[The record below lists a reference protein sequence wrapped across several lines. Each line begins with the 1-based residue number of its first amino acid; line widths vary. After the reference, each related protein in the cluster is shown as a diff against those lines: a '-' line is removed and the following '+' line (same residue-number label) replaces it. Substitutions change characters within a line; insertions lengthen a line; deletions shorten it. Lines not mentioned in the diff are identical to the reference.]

1 MPEEALIGGSLSGI
15 ASIGSQYYFN
25 EDGSINWVDAGI
37 STATGTI
44 TGGLGSGLWGTI
56 GWNAAGGVLSSELN
70 GENPFIGVAIS
81 ASSSAI
87 GYGTGKLVEKW
98 FQPIFNPATNKYIHE
113 ANKGFLGITE
123 HYTES
128 SVLAIGGNIFDCVF
142 GNATGNWIQKQ
153 FKEKKMKKNRKY
165 LALLFCLIVI
175 PFMFFFMGIIMELTV
190 LIVLFIMYSI
200 DFEYDINDLY
210 LACKLACFGFPT
222 GIACWYLECRR
233 YGVNIFGK

>member
-1 MPEEALIGGSLSGI
+1 MPTLAESEN
-15 ASIGSQYYFN
+15 YFN
-25 EDGSINWVDAGI
+25 EDGSISWVDAGI

-70 GENPFIGVAIS
+70 GENPFIGGAIS

-98 FQPIFNPATNKYIHE
+98 FQPIFNPVANKYIHE
-113 ANKGFLGITE
+113 ANKGFLGITG

-128 SVLAIGGNIFDCVF
+128 PFPAIGGNISDSIF
-142 GNATGNWIQKQ
+142 GTMAGNWIQKQ

-165 LALLFCLIVI
+165 LALLFCEIVI
-175 PFMFFFMGIIMELTV
+175 PLMFFL
-190 LIVLFIMYSI
+190 LPL
-200 DFEYDINDLY
+200 
-210 LACKLACFGFPT
+210 
-222 GIACWYLECRR
+222 
-233 YGVNIFGK
+233 

>member
-1 MPEEALIGGSLSGI
+1 M
-15 ASIGSQYYFN
+15 N
-25 EDGSINWVDAGI
+25 AGI

-98 FQPIFNPATNKYIHE
+98 FQPIFNPAANKYIHE
-113 ANKGFLGITE
+113 ANKGFWGITG

-128 SVLAIGGNIFDCVF
+128 SVPAIVGSTTDSVF
-142 GNATGNWIQKQ
+142 GNATGNYIKKQ
-153 FKEKKMKKNRKY
+153 FEKNDNGKKQ
-165 LALLFCLIVI
+165 
-175 PFMFFFMGIIMELTV
+175 
-190 LIVLFIMYSI
+190 
-200 DFEYDINDLY
+200 
-210 LACKLACFGFPT
+210 
-222 GIACWYLECRR
+222 
-233 YGVNIFGK
+233 